1 MSRADYRRKNRE
13 EQKKKTATYNLTR
26 EQMDN
31 MMRETFELMYRDELN
46 AFKQEV
52 YEETVNDMLALL
64 LCLPMKV
71 LKEHYWPKSYEK
83 KLPEFIDRVLY
94 LYSQWQD
101 DKLDIEE
108 LKKELWKSV
117 GIKLEGCKIEEDYQD
132 GQQE

>member
-71 LKEHYWPKSYEK
+71 LKEHYWPKSYDK
-83 KLPEFIDRVLY
+83 KLPEFINRVLY

-101 DKLDIEE
+101 DELDIEE
-108 LKKELWKSV
+108 LKKELWESV
-117 GIKLEGCKIEEDYQD
+117 GIRLEGCKIEEDYQNE
-132 GQQE
+132 QQE